1 MNVVRISR
9 SVSKAGSFIPMTKR
23 RTFILRIIFKKNIS
37 IALLT
42 AFCVFTIGSCFD
54 GGTEP
59 DDHETVENKVAQT
72 LIEMDNFSS
81 FDVSGDTVY
90 CVGSYPSERTQTFF
104 PGTEDEFTEPIY
116 ESKITVFDSSG
127 VWAEEYAF
135 DERLAPW
142 NLTLANDGSFYYT
155 VPRLFEDR
163 TEKQVLMRYQK
174 NEKSAEQVLV
184 LDDCTRVKKVEIL
197 WDKLFVLGLYP
208 RTLIQTD
215 SETYVDSGEQLMMVD
230 LKTLEC
236 SVVCPDGILD
246 FTKNP
251 DGTLLIYACDER
263 GYYFTTYYYE
273 GDRFTERVYKDHG
286 MLNGICACDNVRYIA
301 YSGNI
306 PSGAAIGEP
315 SSEGLIPLFGEDTR
329 VWGRCRI
336 SNNKFYNLANEGVWI
351 TDISSALSK
360 RLDDK
365 IRIVMGE
372 YMSNSPSVSGFSV
385 EELIID
391 YDQFALTVLSLDN
404 AYDIYL
410 ADSRQ
415 NFAAQIRDKGAFYP
429 LNEIEGV
436 SEYLDACFPYI
447 KEAAT
452 NEDGDIWMLP
462 ITNEAT
468 CIIYNEKICRE
479 AGIDFSKEMN
489 AEEFVDLVLSEYEK
503 GSTNYEFM
511 SGYYYYEK
519 LLSDYVIEYQRFDT
533 PEFRGLA
540 ALIKEKIVKNDDA
553 FSMGFDIS
561 ESGNRTKES
570 FAIEAGSLLL
580 HLYERDMKENARA
593 VNTPTFTGSG
603 KNIVCSTFI
612 CINPYSENLDQ
623 VLDFVSAYAKN
634 ALSKLDVTD
643 KACENMMFT
652 DSPIYEKNQFYQ
664 DLHRIQENGVM
675 RFAYPYEIYGETF
688 DDYLNDKISL
698 EEFIKEAD
706 RKLSMYLNE

>member
-1 MNVVRISR
+1 MKKLR
-9 SVSKAGSFIPMTKR
+9 ST
-23 RTFILRIIFKKNIS
+23 
-37 IALLT
+37 IAVLT

-59 DDHETVENKVAQT
+59 DDHEIAENKTAQT

-90 CVGSYPSERTQTFF
+90 CASNYESEKTQTFF
-104 PGTEDEFTEPIY
+104 PGTEEEFTEPIY
-116 ESKITVFDSSG
+116 ESKIIVFDG
-127 VWAEEYAF
+127 NGIWAEEYVF
-135 DERLAPW
+135 DERLAPL
-142 NLTLANDGSFYYT
+142 NLTLADDGSFYYT

-163 TEKQVLMRYQK
+163 SEKQVLMRYQK

-208 RTLIQTD
+208 RPLIQTD

-230 LKTLEC
+230 LNTLEG

-246 FTKNP
+246 FTKNT
-251 DGTLLIYACDER
+251 DGTLLIYACDEK

-273 GDRFTERVYKDHG
+273 GDRFTERVYKDYG
-286 MLNGICACDNVRYIA
+286 MLNGICACDNVRYVA
-301 YSGNI
+301 YGGNI
-306 PSGAAIGEP
+306 PSGAAIGKP
-315 SSEGLIPLFGEDTR
+315 SSEGTIPLFSEDTR
-329 VWGRCRI
+329 VRGRCRI
-336 SNNKFYNLANEGVWI
+336 SNNKFYNLVNEGVWI

-372 YMSNSPSVSGFSV
+372 YSSDSPSVSGFSV
-385 EELIID
+385 EELIVD
-391 YDQFALTVLSLDN
+391 YDQFALTVLSLDK

-415 NFAAQIRDKGAFYP
+415 DFAAQIRDKGAFYP
-429 LNEIEGV
+429 LNEIDGV
-436 SEYLDACFPYI
+436 SEYLDACFPFV

-452 NEDGDIWMLP
+452 NADGDIWMLP
-462 ITNEAT
+462 LTIDAT

-489 AEEFVDLVLSEYEK
+489 VEEFVDLVLSEYEK
-503 GSTNYEFM
+503 GNVNYEI
-511 SGYYYYEK
+511 SHPVYYYEK
-519 LLSDYVIEYQRFDT
+519 LLSDYIIAYQRFDT

-540 ALIKEKIVKNDDA
+540 ALIKEKIVKNEDA
-553 FSMGFDIS
+553 FCTAADILV
-561 ESGNRTKES
+561 SGNRTKES
-570 FAIEAGSLLL
+570 FALTGNSSLLDM
-580 HLYERDMKENARA
+580 YERDMKENARA

-603 KNIVCSTFI
+603 KNIVSTDFI

-623 VLDFVSAYAKN
+623 VLDFVSAYVKN

-643 KACENMMFT
+643 KACENMMFAA
-652 DSPIYEKNQFYQ
+652 SPIYEKNQLFR
-664 DLHRIQENGVM
+664 DLHNIHENGVM
-675 RFAYPYEIYGETF
+675 RFAYPYEIYGEAF